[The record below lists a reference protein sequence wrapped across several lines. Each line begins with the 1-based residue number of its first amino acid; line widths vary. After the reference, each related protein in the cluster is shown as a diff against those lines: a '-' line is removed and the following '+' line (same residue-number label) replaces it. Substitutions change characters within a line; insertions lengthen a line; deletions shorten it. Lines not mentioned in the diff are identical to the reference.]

1 LLEYRWFISYIYRY
15 MISNKF
21 CPSAKDILYQIRLS
35 GQIHSIVE
43 AVISEQIIDQES
55 TKMAIEI
62 ETKEIQIEADK
73 IRLNNQLYKPEETWI
88 WLENQGLTLDDLE
101 FIARKNIMA
110 KKLAKK
116 LFSDQIKHF
125 FASNHL
131 NYHSAI
137 IYEIVFDDA
146 DLAME
151 IYHAIIEKK
160 IDFSQAAREY
170 CQDQQM
176 RFSGGYRGNFK
187 PQELKPE
194 FASAIFAANP
204 PKLLR
209 PIVTSNGAHLIKIEK
224 IIRPILDD
232 VLENQILSDLFDNW
246 LKQRLME
253 VDTIQIAKNL

>member
-1 LLEYRWFISYIYRY
+1 
-15 MISNKF
+15 MIFNEF
-21 CPSAKDILYQIRLS
+21 CLSAENILYQIRLS

-43 AVISEQIIDQES
+43 AVISEKIIDQEA

-62 ETKEIQIEADK
+62 EAKEIQSEADK

-88 WLENQGLTLDDLE
+88 WLESQGLTLNDLE
-101 FIARKNIMA
+101 FIARKNIIA
-110 KKLAKK
+110 RKLAEK

-125 FASNHL
+125 FALNHP
-131 NYHSAI
+131 NYQSAI

-151 IYHAIIEKK
+151 IFHAIAEKK
-160 IDFSQAAREY
+160 MDFAQAAREY

-204 PKLLR
+204 PKLLQ
-209 PIVTSNGAHLIKIEK
+209 PIVTSNSAHLIKIEE
-224 IIRPILDD
+224 IIQPILDD
-232 VLENQILSDLFDNW
+232 VLENQILSDLFNIW
-246 LKQRLME
+246 LKQKLME